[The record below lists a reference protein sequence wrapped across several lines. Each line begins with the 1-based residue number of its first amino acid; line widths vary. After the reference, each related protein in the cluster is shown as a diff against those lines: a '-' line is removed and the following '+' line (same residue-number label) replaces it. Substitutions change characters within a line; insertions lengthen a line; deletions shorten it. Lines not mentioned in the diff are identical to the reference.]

1 MTTAGIFRALAFV
14 NCRGV
19 SRNQR
24 VEFSETIGDGAA
36 VETGDQLTSV
46 GVDIVD
52 VTDVAIVDLFIVIV
66 LDLHDLVAG
75 REGPAEA
82 PHFSLAGGIERR
94 LQFDVERARADAA
107 PVHRAQHLDV
117 SNGLEP
123 EALGDARFHQFDDPR
138 HGRFWIVGLNEEK
151 IVIAFGLGEIG
162 NGALVDPVRAGDDP
176 ALGGLAEHLGQS
188 NHRHRTGG
196 YDVGEDLAWADG
208 GKLVDVADNS
218 TASGTSS
225 SVGKP
230 Q

>member
-82 PHFSLAGGIERR
+82 LTFRSPAG
-94 LQFDVERARADAA
+94 LSAACSSMLSERAPTPPRFIGHSTWMSRMGSSPKRWGMRVFASSMIRGTA
-107 PVHRAQHLDV
+107 V
-117 SNGLEP
+117 SG
-123 EALGDARFHQFDDPR
+123 
-138 HGRFWIVGLNEEK
+138 
-151 IVIAFGLGEIG
+151 
-162 NGALVDPVRAGDDP
+162 
-176 ALGGLAEHLGQS
+176 
-188 NHRHRTGG
+188 
-196 YDVGEDLAWADG
+196 
-208 GKLVDVADNS
+208 
-218 TASGTSS
+218 SS
-225 SVGKP
+225 A
-230 Q
+230 